1 MTIFVSAAS
10 PSEHRTHTDTRPN
23 IGHGSER
30 HDRLQRG
37 TFPDIPLLSHGIV
50 LTSLASR
57 SQFAGLWK
65 YIKDWQNVYRHFD
78 RDRSGSI
85 DTNELHDALRQFGY
99 NLSPQLLQLVER
111 KYGEPPQLYL
121 PSPLSLHPSSFA
133 LLFLL
138 RTPVKFAEC

>member
-1 MTIFVSAAS
+1 MTIFVSVAS
-10 PSEHRTHTDTRPN
+10 PSERRTHTDTFPD

-37 TFPDIPLLSHGIV
+37 TLPKHSNIV
-50 LTSLASR
+50 TRQSANKLASR

-111 KYGEPPQLYL
+111 KYGEPLL
-121 PSPLSLHPSSFA
+121 LSYSLSG
-133 LLFLL
+133 
-138 RTPVKFAEC
+138 T

>member
-1 MTIFVSAAS
+1 MSHDILT
-10 PSEHRTHTDTRPN
+10 TR
-23 IGHGSER
+23 
-30 HDRLQRG
+30 L
-37 TFPDIPLLSHGIV
+37 V
-50 LTSLASR
+50 SR

-111 KYGEPPQLYL
+111 KYGEP
-121 PSPLSLHPSSFA
+121 
-133 LLFLL
+133 LFLL
-138 RTPVKFAEC
+138 NSYTPISSSLLSSPRPFPSPFHPLSSIMEC